1 MVLTNIPGHVG
12 VIMDGNGR
20 WAQLRGLPRVE
31 GHRKGAERTK
41 ELIKAAQEVG
51 VDVLTL
57 YAFSLENWQRPDS
70 EVTTLME
77 LLHLYLT
84 KELKDLIM
92 EGIRFRVIGDREKL
106 PAVIQGIITDIEERT
121 SANKG
126 LTLVTALSYGG
137 RDEILRA
144 VKKAI
149 AGGVKPEEI
158 NEERFETLL
167 DTAGLPA
174 VDLIIR
180 TSGEKRLSNFLL
192 WQGAYAE
199 LYFTE
204 TLWPDFTREEF
215 LCAIQDYQRRE
226 RRFGGIMSP
235 SES

>member
-1 MVLTNIPGHVG
+1 MQTNIPGHVG

-31 GHRKGAERTK
+31 GHRTGAERTK

-51 VDVLTL
+51 IDVLTL
-57 YAFSLENWQRPDS
+57 YAFSLENWQRPDD

-77 LLHLYLT
+77 LLQLYLT

-92 EGIRFRVIGDREKL
+92 EGIKFRVIGDREKL
-106 PAVIQGIITDIEERT
+106 PAVIQAIITEIEERT

-126 LTLVTALSYGG
+126 LTLVIALSYGG

-149 AGGVKPEEI
+149 SGGVRPEEI
-158 NEERFETLL
+158 TEEKFETLL
-167 DTAGLPA
+167 DTSGLPA

-215 LCAIQDYQRRE
+215 LCAMQDYQRRE

>member
-1 MVLTNIPGHVG
+1 
-12 VIMDGNGR
+12 MDGNGR
-20 WAQLRGLPRVE
+20 WAKLRGLPRVE
-31 GHRKGAERTK
+31 GHSKGAERTK

-51 VDVLTL
+51 IDVLTL
-57 YAFSLENWQRPDS
+57 YAFSLENWQRPDD

-77 LLHLYLT
+77 LLQLYLT

-92 EGIRFRVIGDREKL
+92 KGIRFRVIGDREKL
-106 PAVIQGIITDIEERT
+106 PAVIQGIIAEIEERT

-126 LTLVTALSYGG
+126 LTLVIALSYGG

-149 AGGVKPEEI
+149 TSGVRPEEI
-158 NEERFETLL
+158 SEERFETLL

-215 LCAIQDYQRRE
+215 LCAIQDYQHRE

>member
-1 MVLTNIPGHVG
+1 VLTNIPGHVG

-51 VDVLTL
+51 IDVLTL
-57 YAFSLENWQRPDS
+57 YAFSLENWQRPDN

-121 SANKG
+121 STNKG

-144 VKKAI
+144 VKKAMT
-149 AGGVKPEEI
+149 GGIRPEEI
-158 NEERFETLL
+158 NEESFETLL
-167 DTAGLPA
+167 DTSGLPA

-226 RRFGGIMSP
+226 RRFGGIMPHSGA
-235 SES
+235 

>member
-1 MVLTNIPGHVG
+1 MLTNIPGHVG

-20 WAQLRGLPRVE
+20 WAKLRGLPRVE

-41 ELIKAAQEVG
+41 ELIKAAQEIG
-51 VDVLTL
+51 IDVLTL
-57 YAFSLENWQRPDS
+57 YAFSLENWQRPDD

-77 LLHLYLT
+77 LLQLYLT
-84 KELKDLIM
+84 RELKDLIM

-106 PAVIQGIITDIEERT
+106 PAVIQGIITEIEERT

-126 LTLVTALSYGG
+126 LILVIALSYGG

-149 AGGVKPEEI
+149 TGGVRPEEI
-158 NEERFETLL
+158 SEERFETLL
-167 DTAGLPA
+167 DTSGLPA

-215 LCAIQDYQRRE
+215 LCAIQDYQHRE

>member
-1 MVLTNIPGHVG
+1 
-12 VIMDGNGR
+12 
-20 WAQLRGLPRVE
+20 LRGLPRVE
-31 GHRKGAERTK
+31 GHSKGAERTK

-51 VDVLTL
+51 IDVLTL
-57 YAFSLENWQRPDS
+57 YAFSLENWQRPDD

-77 LLHLYLT
+77 LLQLYLT

-92 EGIRFRVIGDREKL
+92 KGIRFRVIGDREKL
-106 PAVIQGIITDIEERT
+106 PAVIQGIIAEIEERT

-126 LTLVTALSYGG
+126 LTLVIALSYGG

-149 AGGVKPEEI
+149 TSGVRPEEI
-158 NEERFETLL
+158 SEERFETLL

-215 LCAIQDYQRRE
+215 LCAIQDYQHRE

>member
-1 MVLTNIPGHVG
+1 MLTNIPGHVG

-20 WAQLRGLPRVE
+20 WAKLRGLPRVE

-51 VDVLTL
+51 IDVLTL
-57 YAFSLENWQRPDS
+57 YAFSLENWQRPDD

-77 LLHLYLT
+77 LLQLYLT
-84 KELKDLIM
+84 RELKDLIM
-92 EGIRFRVIGDREKL
+92 EGIRFRVIGDRGKL
-106 PAVIQGIITDIEERT
+106 PAVIQGIITEIEERT

-126 LTLVTALSYGG
+126 LILVIALSYGG

-149 AGGVKPEEI
+149 TGGIRPEEI
-158 NEERFETLL
+158 SEERFETLL
-167 DTAGLPA
+167 DTSGLPA

-215 LCAIQDYQRRE
+215 LCAIQDYQHRE

>member
-1 MVLTNIPGHVG
+1 VLTNIPRHVG

-51 VDVLTL
+51 IDVLTL
-57 YAFSLENWQRPDS
+57 YAFSLENWQRPDD

-77 LLHLYLT
+77 LLQLYLT

-92 EGIRFRVIGDREKL
+92 EGIRFRVIGDRQKL
-106 PAVIQGIITDIEERT
+106 PLVIQGIITEIEERT

-149 AGGVKPEEI
+149 AGGIRPDEISEET
-158 NEERFETLL
+158 FEALL
-167 DTAGLPA
+167 DTSGLPA
-174 VDLIIR
+174 VDLIVR

-215 LCAIQDYQRRE
+215 LCAMQDYQRRE

>member
-1 MVLTNIPGHVG
+1 MTNIPRHVG

-57 YAFSLENWQRPDS
+57 YAFSLENWQRPDT
-70 EVTTLME
+70 EVSTLME

-84 KELKDLIM
+84 KELKEMIM

-106 PAVIQGIITDIEERT
+106 PAVIQGIIADIEERT
-121 SANKG
+121 SSNEG

-144 VKKAI
+144 VKKALSE
-149 AGGVKPEEI
+149 GLNPEDI
-158 NEERFETLL
+158 DEERFETLL
-167 DTAGLPA
+167 DTSGLPA

-199 LYFTE
+199 FYFTE

>member
-1 MVLTNIPGHVG
+1 VLTNIPGHVG

-20 WAQLRGLPRVE
+20 WAKLRGLPRVE
-31 GHRKGAERTK
+31 GHSKGAERTK

-51 VDVLTL
+51 IDVLTL
-57 YAFSLENWQRPDS
+57 YAFSLENWQRPDD

-77 LLHLYLT
+77 LLQLYLT

-92 EGIRFRVIGDREKL
+92 KGIRFKVIGDREKL
-106 PAVIQGIITDIEERT
+106 PAVIQGIIAEIEERT

-126 LTLVTALSYGG
+126 LTLVIALSYGG

-149 AGGVKPEEI
+149 TLGVRPEEI
-158 NEERFETLL
+158 SEERFETLL

-215 LCAIQDYQRRE
+215 LCAIQDYQHRE

>member
-1 MVLTNIPGHVG
+1 VLTNIPGHVG

-20 WAQLRGLPRVE
+20 WAKLRGLPRVE

-51 VDVLTL
+51 IDVLTL
-57 YAFSLENWQRPDS
+57 YAFSLENWQRPDD

-77 LLHLYLT
+77 LLQLYLT
-84 KELKDLIM
+84 RELKDLIM
-92 EGIRFRVIGDREKL
+92 EGIRFRVIGDRGKL
-106 PAVIQGIITDIEERT
+106 PAVIQGIITEIEERT

-126 LTLVTALSYGG
+126 LILVIALSYGG

-149 AGGVKPEEI
+149 TGGIRPEEI
-158 NEERFETLL
+158 SEERFETLL
-167 DTAGLPA
+167 DTSGLPA

-215 LCAIQDYQRRE
+215 LCAIQDYQHRE

>member
-1 MVLTNIPGHVG
+1 MTNIPRHVG

-51 VDVLTL
+51 IDVLTL
-57 YAFSLENWQRPDS
+57 YAFSLENWQRPDD

-77 LLHLYLT
+77 LLQLYLT

-92 EGIRFRVIGDREKL
+92 EGIRFRVIGDRQKL
-106 PAVIQGIITDIEERT
+106 PLVIQGIITEIEERT

-149 AGGVKPEEI
+149 AGGIRPDEISEET
-158 NEERFETLL
+158 FEALL
-167 DTAGLPA
+167 DTSGLPA
-174 VDLIIR
+174 VDLIVR

-215 LCAIQDYQRRE
+215 LCAMQDYQRRE

>member
-1 MVLTNIPGHVG
+1 MLTNIPRHVG

-20 WAQLRGLPRVE
+20 WAKLRGLPRVE

-41 ELIKAAQEVG
+41 ELIKAAQEIG
-51 VDVLTL
+51 IDVLTL
-57 YAFSLENWQRPDS
+57 YAFSLENWQRPDD

-77 LLHLYLT
+77 LLQLYLT

-106 PAVIQGIITDIEERT
+106 PAVIQGIITEIEERT

-126 LTLVTALSYGG
+126 LTLVIALSYGG

-149 AGGVKPEEI
+149 TGGVRPEEI
-158 NEERFETLL
+158 SEERFETLL
-167 DTAGLPA
+167 DTSGLPA

-215 LCAIQDYQRRE
+215 LCAIQDYQHRE

>member
-1 MVLTNIPGHVG
+1 MLTNIPRHVG

-51 VDVLTL
+51 IDVLTL
-57 YAFSLENWQRPDS
+57 YAFSLENWQRPDD

-77 LLHLYLT
+77 LLQLYLT

-92 EGIRFRVIGDREKL
+92 EGIRFRVIGDRAKL
-106 PAVIQGIITDIEERT
+106 PLVIQGIITEIEERT

-149 AGGVKPEEI
+149 AGGIGADEISEET
-158 NEERFETLL
+158 FEVLL
-167 DTAGLPA
+167 DTSGLPA
-174 VDLIIR
+174 VDLIVR

-215 LCAIQDYQRRE
+215 LCAMQDYQRRE

>member
-1 MVLTNIPGHVG
+1 
-12 VIMDGNGR
+12 
-20 WAQLRGLPRVE
+20 VE
-31 GHRKGAERTK
+31 GHSKGAERTK

-51 VDVLTL
+51 IDVLTL
-57 YAFSLENWQRPDS
+57 YAFSLENWQRPDD

-77 LLHLYLT
+77 LLQLYLT
-84 KELKDLIM
+84 RELKDLIM
-92 EGIRFRVIGDREKL
+92 EGIRFRVIGDRGKL
-106 PAVIQGIITDIEERT
+106 PAVIQGIITEIEERT

-126 LTLVTALSYGG
+126 LILVIALSYGG

-149 AGGVKPEEI
+149 TGGIRPEEI
-158 NEERFETLL
+158 SEERFETLL
-167 DTAGLPA
+167 DTSGLPA

-215 LCAIQDYQRRE
+215 LCAIQDYQHRE

>member
-1 MVLTNIPGHVG
+1 MLTNIPRHVG

-20 WAQLRGLPRVE
+20 WAKLRGLPRVE

-51 VDVLTL
+51 IDVLTL
-57 YAFSLENWQRPDS
+57 YAFSLENWQRPDD

-77 LLHLYLT
+77 LLQLYLT
-84 KELKDLIM
+84 RELKDLIM

-106 PAVIQGIITDIEERT
+106 PAVIQGIITEIEERT

-126 LTLVTALSYGG
+126 LTLVIALSYGG

-149 AGGVKPEEI
+149 TGGVRPDEI
-158 NEERFETLL
+158 SEERFETLL
-167 DTAGLPA
+167 DTSGLPA

-199 LYFTE
+199 FYFTE

-215 LCAIQDYQRRE
+215 LCAIQDYQHRE

>member
-1 MVLTNIPGHVG
+1 MLTNIPGHVG

-20 WAQLRGLPRVE
+20 WAKLRGLPRVE
-31 GHRKGAERTK
+31 GHSKGAERTK

-51 VDVLTL
+51 IDVLTL
-57 YAFSLENWQRPDS
+57 YAFSLENWQRPDD

-77 LLHLYLT
+77 LLQLYLT

-92 EGIRFRVIGDREKL
+92 KGIRFRVIGDREKL
-106 PAVIQGIITDIEERT
+106 PAVIQGIIAEIEERT

-126 LTLVTALSYGG
+126 LTLVIALSYGG

-149 AGGVKPEEI
+149 TSGVRPEEI
-158 NEERFETLL
+158 SEERFETLL

-215 LCAIQDYQRRE
+215 LCAIQDYQHRE

>member
-1 MVLTNIPGHVG
+1 MLTNIPGHVG

-20 WAQLRGLPRVE
+20 WAKLRGLPRVE
-31 GHRKGAERTK
+31 GHSKGAERTK

-51 VDVLTL
+51 IDVLTL
-57 YAFSLENWQRPDS
+57 YAFSLENWQRPDD

-77 LLHLYLT
+77 LLQLYLT

-92 EGIRFRVIGDREKL
+92 KGIRFKVIGDREKL
-106 PAVIQGIITDIEERT
+106 PAVIQGIIAEIEERT

-126 LTLVTALSYGG
+126 LTLVIALSYGG

-149 AGGVKPEEI
+149 TLGVRPEEI
-158 NEERFETLL
+158 SEERFETLL

-215 LCAIQDYQRRE
+215 LCAIQDYQHRE

>member
-1 MVLTNIPGHVG
+1 VLTNIPRHVG

-57 YAFSLENWQRPDS
+57 YAFSLENWQRPDT
-70 EVTTLME
+70 EVSTLME

-84 KELKDLIM
+84 KELKEMIM

-106 PAVIQGIITDIEERT
+106 PAVIQGIIADIEERT
-121 SANKG
+121 SSNEG

-144 VKKAI
+144 VKKALSE
-149 AGGVKPEEI
+149 GLNPEDI
-158 NEERFETLL
+158 DEERFETLL
-167 DTAGLPA
+167 DTSGLPA

-199 LYFTE
+199 FYFTE

>member
-1 MVLTNIPGHVG
+1 MLTNIPGHVG

-51 VDVLTL
+51 IDVLTL
-57 YAFSLENWQRPDS
+57 YAFSLENWQRPDD

-77 LLHLYLT
+77 LLQLYLT

-106 PAVIQGIITDIEERT
+106 PSVIQGIITEIEERT
-121 SANKG
+121 SSNKG

-149 AGGVKPEEI
+149 NRGIRPEEI
-158 NEERFETLL
+158 SEERFETLL
-167 DTAGLPA
+167 DTSGLPA

-215 LCAIQDYQRRE
+215 LCAMQDYQRRE

>member
-1 MVLTNIPGHVG
+1 MLTNIPRHVG

-20 WAQLRGLPRVE
+20 WAKLRGLPRVE

-51 VDVLTL
+51 IDVLTL
-57 YAFSLENWQRPDS
+57 YAFSLENWQRPDD

-77 LLHLYLT
+77 LLQLYLT
-84 KELKDLIM
+84 RELKDLIM

-106 PAVIQGIITDIEERT
+106 PAVIQGIITEIEERT
-121 SANKG
+121 SANEG
-126 LTLVTALSYGG
+126 LTLVIALSYGG

-149 AGGVKPEEI
+149 TGGVRPEEI
-158 NEERFETLL
+158 SEERFETLL
-167 DTAGLPA
+167 DTSGLPA

-199 LYFTE
+199 FYFTE

-215 LCAIQDYQRRE
+215 LCAIQDYQHRE

>member
-1 MVLTNIPGHVG
+1 MLTNIPGHVG

-20 WAQLRGLPRVE
+20 WAKLRGLPRVE

-51 VDVLTL
+51 IDVLTL
-57 YAFSLENWQRPDS
+57 YAFSLENWQRPDD

-77 LLHLYLT
+77 LLQLYLT
-84 KELKDLIM
+84 RELKDLIM

-106 PAVIQGIITDIEERT
+106 PAVIQGIITEIEERT

-126 LTLVTALSYGG
+126 LILVIALSYGG

-149 AGGVKPEEI
+149 TGGVRPEEI
-158 NEERFETLL
+158 SEERFETLL
-167 DTAGLPA
+167 DTSGLPA

-215 LCAIQDYQRRE
+215 LCAIQDYQHRE

>member
-1 MVLTNIPGHVG
+1 M
-12 VIMDGNGR
+12 
-20 WAQLRGLPRVE
+20 E
-31 GHRKGAERTK
+31 GHSKGAERTK

-51 VDVLTL
+51 IDVLTL
-57 YAFSLENWQRPDS
+57 YAFSLENWQRPDD

-77 LLHLYLT
+77 LLQLYLT
-84 KELKDLIM
+84 RELKDLIM
-92 EGIRFRVIGDREKL
+92 EGIRFRVIGDRGKL
-106 PAVIQGIITDIEERT
+106 PAVIQGIITEIEERT

-126 LTLVTALSYGG
+126 LILVIALSYGG

-149 AGGVKPEEI
+149 TGGIRPEEI
-158 NEERFETLL
+158 SEERFETLL
-167 DTAGLPA
+167 DTSGLPA

-215 LCAIQDYQRRE
+215 LCAIQDYQHRE